1 MSETI
6 KYTFWGL
13 VFGIGFPVGSALL
26 LHFTGHAPHAPGFAG
41 WVACIAQAHAENIL
55 LYVVDT
61 APVWLGFF
69 AYIAGKRQ
77 DQIRRLANGLERE
90 VLTKTESLRQALV
103 EAQQANETIVYLAE
117 HDALTGLLNRP
128 RFERELERWLD
139 HVHRYRRTAAL
150 MFIDLDNFK
159 RVNDTQGHEAGDH
172 YLIEFAAMLRSA
184 FRTTDHIGR
193 LGGDEFVVLMPD
205 SGREQ
210 AVAAAEKLLRTL
222 KEATIEIHGV
232 RHTVSASLGLALAPE
247 HSTRV
252 EELIRCADAAM
263 YDAKQAGRGLWRMC
277 APVQARGHEPPPR

>member
-6 KYTFWGL
+6 KYTLWG
-13 VFGIGFPVGSALL
+13 VIFGLGFPVGSILV
-26 LHFTGHAPHAPGFAG
+26 LHFIGHAPHPPGLSG
-41 WVACIAQAHAENIL
+41 WFACIAQAHAENIL
-55 LYVVDT
+55 LYVVDS
-61 APVWLGFF
+61 APVWLGVF

-77 DQIRRLANGLERE
+77 DQIRRLAGGLERE
-90 VLTKTESLRQALV
+90 VLAKTHSLRQALA
-103 EAQQANETIVYLAE
+103 EAQQANETIIYLAE

-128 RFERELERWLD
+128 RFERELTRWLD
-139 HVHRYRRTAAL
+139 HVQRYHRTAAL
-150 MFIDLDNFK
+150 MFVDLDNFK

-184 FRTTDHIGR
+184 FRTTDQIGR

-205 SGREQ
+205 SSREQ

-247 HSTRV
+247 HSTRA

-263 YDAKQAGRGLWRMC
+263 YEAKQAGRAGWRVC
-277 APVQARGHEPPPR
+277 TPAQARGEQQPR

>member
-6 KYTFWGL
+6 KYTFWG
-13 VFGIGFPVGSALL
+13 VAFGFGFPLGSLLL
-26 LHFTGHAPHAPGFAG
+26 LHFTEHASHPPGLPG
-41 WVACIAQAHAENIL
+41 WFACIAQAHAGNIL
-55 LYVVDT
+55 LYVIDS
-61 APVWLGFF
+61 APVWLGLF

-77 DQIRRLANGLERE
+77 DQIRRLAGGLERE
-90 VLTKTESLRQALV
+90 VLVKTHSLRQALA

-128 RFERELERWLD
+128 RFERELTRWLD
-139 HVHRYRRTAAL
+139 HVQRYHRTAAL
-150 MFIDLDNFK
+150 MFVDLDYFK

-184 FRTTDHIGR
+184 FRATDHIGR

-205 SGREQ
+205 SSREQ

-222 KEATIEIHGV
+222 KEATIDIHGV

-247 HSTRV
+247 HGERAD
-252 EELIRCADAAM
+252 ELIRCADAAM
-263 YDAKQAGRGLWRMC
+263 YDAKQAGRGVWRMC
-277 APVQARGHEPPPR
+277 APAQARGHEPPSR